1 MKIKISFIF
10 LTLIIF
16 LLTFSF
22 SFAQTYFEQFYKRLV
37 PSKVF
42 PSAKWVWYLVSG
54 GVDWKDENNNLIMS
68 KAEVEE
74 WMGKHT
80 DWLIDGTPSS
90 NSLKTNP
97 NLRGSYYFEF
107 FNIKIGPWQTRH
119 AQMFKRTS
127 DNKWVDGEGILLE
140 KYFFSK
146 NQNINDIEIPF
157 FHLAEDY
164 KRFFNGT
171 NWGIYRRLNEDGFQL
186 GWKFDQNNN
195 RRGPFWIPS
204 TCRPTSDQNLLR
216 DVNSYTVFGRFF
228 PFDRFYIEW
237 KNPPLLATY
246 TLEYVSETTT
256 TVDNLEIPYKWQP
269 LEIIYDETD
278 NFKKDG
284 LVIFKPP
291 LPWKE
296 WKRAVPVDD
305 PGWSAK
311 YFFIRLRTLSSP
323 TNTPQV
329 KCLWTSRIYDFYPYL
344 DAKNNELFLGY
355 KKPFSNVKLYLEFP
369 SSTPSSPLSYTLEYP
384 SLTTATEGFNI
395 ATSWSPLENITDNT
409 TGLTQNGTISFN
421 LPADWKESTFSNET
435 KGYMPQRYW
444 IRFKLTATPTSPV
457 IVKKV
462 EILNERELY
471 PQEIYSTY
479 YQNIIHGWDERN
491 DRDSNGYVDDNE
503 FLNLVNP
510 SSTARYKFQSRFVS
524 YGWSGAIDFRLNF
537 NIEDIKDIYA
547 NFYKDNFV
555 TSTMTALY
563 SDSMIISN
571 PLGNTSGMKLLEPQE
586 HILNWELKWNEFHAY
601 LKEKLKDYFLIGGNP
616 AAEQPYAPHSGS
628 RRMLDTG
635 FYTHKYL
642 DYLNHEGWPHG
653 WGQTRRSSF
662 SNRILNFA
670 QETGNNILQTIQFNM
685 QWNGLYNI
693 GGSTTSEGW
702 KRFLEHSLAFFYLF
716 QHPELSFMTIWTG
729 VWYGA
734 SIIDSPLGRM
744 PNIMAYQPTNM
755 LKVDI
760 GVPTNRIPYGYKPL
774 VFTYDN
780 KVVGDSTLNRLN
792 DAHPQLAGRPIYPTN
807 IFIFAEGKTP
817 NVTTTDN
824 YTIFAREYTKGL
836 VLLKMNDNVGP
847 PYTSTSSAT
856 FHYLP
861 GYYHRVNFDGTL
873 SEATNTISL
882 KGFEGAI
889 LVKATS
895 NIETP
900 PSNLKIFLYPHSTL
914 GNYTIFRLRITN
926 QNSSTVLNQ
935 KLTLPLSNN
944 YQILPYSIRILSPN
958 KDKVSIFSVSNR
970 LNLTIFRLDPSERVI
985 IEFKVYSKM

>member
-1 MKIKISFIF
+1 MKNETFFIL
-10 LTLIIF
+10 LTLSILF
-16 LLTFSF
+16 LTFSF
-22 SFAQTYFEQFYKRLV
+22 SFAQSYFEQFYKKFI

-42 PSAKWVWYLVSG
+42 PSAKWVWYIVSG
-54 GVDWKDENNNLIMS
+54 GVDWKDQNNNLIMS

-74 WMGKHT
+74 WIGKHT
-80 DWLIDGTPSS
+80 DWLIAGTPSS

-97 NLRGSYYFEF
+97 NLKGSYYFEF
-107 FNIKIGPWQTRH
+107 FNIKTGPWITDH
-119 AQMFKRTS
+119 TSMIKRTS
-127 DNKWVDGEGILLE
+127 DKKWTDGIGIVLE
-140 KYFFSK
+140 NYFFSK
-146 NQNINDIEIPF
+146 NQNINDIETPYF
-157 FHLAEDY
+157 TLTEDY
-164 KRFFNGT
+164 KRFFDGT
-171 NWGIYRRLNEDGFQL
+171 RWGIYRKVQEDGFQL

-195 RRGPFWIPS
+195 PRGPFWIPY
-204 TCRPTSDQNLLR
+204 TCRSTSDHRLLR
-216 DVNSYTVFGRFF
+216 DLNSYTVFGRFF
-228 PFDRFYIEW
+228 PFDRFYLEW
-237 KNPPLLATY
+237 QVPPVGGTY

-256 TVDNLEIPYKWQP
+256 TQDNLEIPYRWQP

-291 LPWKE
+291 LPWKQ
-296 WKRAVPVDD
+296 WKRAVAVTDR
-305 PGWSAK
+305 PGK

-329 KCLWTSRIYDFYPYL
+329 KCLWSNRIYEFYPYL

-355 KKPFSNVKLYLEFP
+355 KKPFFNVKLYLEFP

-384 SLTTATEGFNI
+384 SLTTTTEGFNI
-395 ATSWSPLENITDNT
+395 ATLWSPLDNITDT
-409 TGLTQNGTISFN
+409 TLGLRQNGTISFN
-421 LPADWKESTFSNET
+421 IPSDWKESTFSNET
-435 KGYMPQRYW
+435 KYYMPQRYW
-444 IRFKLTATPTSPV
+444 IKLKLTATSTSPV
-457 IVKKV
+457 ILKKV

-471 PQEIYSTY
+471 SQEIYSTY
-479 YQNIIHGWDERN
+479 YQNVIHGWDERN

-503 FLNLVNP
+503 YQNLINP

-524 YGWSGAIDFRLNF
+524 YGWSGAIDFKLNF
-537 NIEDIKDIYA
+537 NIEDIKEIYA
-547 NFYKDNFV
+547 NFLKDNLV

-571 PLGNTSGMKLLEPQE
+571 PLGNNPGIKLLQPQE
-586 HILNWELKWNEFHAY
+586 HLTNWELKWNEFHGY

-616 AAEQPYAPHSGS
+616 AAEQPYAPHSWS

-642 DYLNHEGWPHG
+642 NYLNHEGWPHG
-653 WGQTRRSSF
+653 WGQTTRGSF

-670 QETGNNILQTIQFNM
+670 QETGNNMIQTIQFNM
-685 QWNGLYNI
+685 QWGSLHKI
-693 GGSTTSEGW
+693 GGSTDAEGW

-716 QHPELSFMTIWTG
+716 QHPELSFMSLWTG
-729 VWYGA
+729 VWYGV
-734 SIIDSPLGRM
+734 SMMDSPLGRM
-744 PNIMAYQPTNM
+744 LNVMAYQPTQM

-760 GVPTNRIPYGYKPL
+760 GVPTNKIPYGYRPL
-774 VFTYDN
+774 IFTYEN
-780 KVVGDSTLNRLN
+780 KIVGDSTLDRLN
-792 DAHPQLAGRPIYPTN
+792 NAHPQLAGKPIYPTN
-807 IFIFAEGKTP
+807 IFIFAEGRTP
-817 NVTTTDN
+817 NVPETDN

-836 VLLKMNDNVGP
+836 VLLKMNDRTGP

-895 NIETP
+895 TFQTP
-900 PSNLKIFLYPHSTL
+900 PSDLKISLYPHSTL
-914 GNYTIFRLRITN
+914 ANQIVFRLRITN
-926 QNSSTVLNQ
+926 QNQSSVLNQ
-935 KLTLPLSNN
+935 KLTLPLSND
-944 YQILPYSIRILSPN
+944 YLILPYSIRVLSSN
-958 KDKVSIFSVSNR
+958 KDKLSVFSVSNR
-970 LNLTIFRLDPSERVI
+970 LHLTIFRLDPFERAI
-985 IEFKVYSKM
+985 IEFKVLKKQ